1 PLLRRHPH
9 LRYIDPTGEVW
20 VERYFDGVREI
31 FYDRNVVTHEDLVSR
46 DYYSNGKFSG
56 VRLLE
61 DGETINL
68 GGRSYTFVNDSEQN
82 KYGSVVSNN
91 QLLPNNQIIQGAD
104 FDIFGTSD
112 DSCDAAS
119 LHNNLMGTSYTG
131 PDNPQSYENLDS
143 FQYKQRNISEYN
155 SIIHDIEYS
164 KAGVNGVLG
173 ALFDTSVID
182 ADKEFL
188 RRNVFTI
195 KYNNSVIDR
204 KRSLNAA
211 IAFSYIVLTK
221 SALRAL
227 IRTF

>member
-1 PLLRRHPH
+1 
-9 LRYIDPTGEVW
+9 
-20 VERYFDGVREI
+20 
-31 FYDRNVVTHEDLVSR
+31 
-46 DYYSNGKFSG
+46 
-56 VRLLE
+56 
-61 DGETINL
+61 
-68 GGRSYTFVNDSEQN
+68 
-82 KYGSVVSNN
+82 
-91 QLLPNNQIIQGAD
+91 
-104 FDIFGTSD
+104 
-112 DSCDAAS
+112 
-119 LHNNLMGTSYTG
+119 MGTSYTG

-143 FQYKQRNISEYN
+143 FQYKPRNISEYN

-195 KYNNSVIDR
+195 KYNNSVVDR
-204 KRSLNAA
+204 QRSLNAA
-211 IAFSYIVLTK
+211 IAFSYIVFTK